1 MDNLNNLYNFKNPI
15 RHFLNIDNI
24 ILPNDLDDIDLSGLC
39 WTSPIKFRIR
49 KDEKSYRVLKFPN
62 ILNFL
67 CALREFKEMDHF
79 YDIQD
84 IDERKR
90 VKPNIET
97 GDFKSNN
104 FSEKL
109 ENDFN
114 SLCIFDN
121 LIRLDIKSFYGRLY
135 LHNLDLKE
143 LERYIGNMNNGNS
156 NEVILGNYISLFIA
170 ERFLKKVSDDL
181 YEKFYSYHNYFYF
194 LYINYI
200 KSRKY

>member
-84 IDERKR
+84 IDERIL
-90 VKPNIET
+90 VKNWKMT
-97 GDFKSNN
+97 
-104 FSEKL
+104 
-109 ENDFN
+109 
-114 SLCIFDN
+114 
-121 LIRLDIKSFYGRLY
+121 LIVYVY
-135 LHNLDLKE
+135 L
-143 LERYIGNMNNGNS
+143 I
-156 NEVILGNYISLFIA
+156 ISL
-170 ERFLKKVSDDL
+170 D
-181 YEKFYSYHNYFYF
+181 
-194 LYINYI
+194 
-200 KSRKY
+200 